1 MVRLGIE
8 DDRSDVSP
16 LVAGLLAE
24 KQPPE
29 VLCKKGCSQKFSN
42 IHRKVSLLE
51 HSLKKQKDSLETRAE
66 LADFSL

>member
-8 DDRSDVSP
+8 NDRSGVSP
-16 LVAGLLAE
+16 LVAGLLVE
-24 KQPPE
+24 KEPPE
-29 VLCKKGCSQKFSN
+29 ELCKKDCSQKFRN
-42 IHRKVSLLE
+42 IHRKASLLE